1 MSGLPYL
8 CMLLMTVPFSW
19 SADWLVSSGKLSLT
33 RTKKLMQSIGQIV
46 PAIGLIGLAFIY
58 PPCDRDL
65 AVVWLCIAVGF
76 NSASYSGYQVSSLW
90 RIFHSVFYEIFCSNF
105 FEISFQGNHMD
116 IAPNYAG
123 TMMGI
128 TNMIGNIA
136 GFVTPYVTG
145 AIIFENV
152 RQYLLLSNL

>member
-19 SADWLVSSGKLSLT
+19 TADWLVASGKLSLT
-33 RTKKLMQSIGQIV
+33 KTKKLMQSIGQIV
-46 PAIGLIGLAFIY
+46 PAIGLVGLAFIY
-58 PPCDRDL
+58 PPCDRSL

-76 NSASYSGYQVSSLW
+76 NSASYSGYQVSINCPSFLFK
-90 RIFHSVFYEIFCSNF
+90 ITTLLL
-105 FEISFQGNHMD
+105 FQGNHMD

-152 RQYLLLSNL
+152 RLSRSAFKKQCHER